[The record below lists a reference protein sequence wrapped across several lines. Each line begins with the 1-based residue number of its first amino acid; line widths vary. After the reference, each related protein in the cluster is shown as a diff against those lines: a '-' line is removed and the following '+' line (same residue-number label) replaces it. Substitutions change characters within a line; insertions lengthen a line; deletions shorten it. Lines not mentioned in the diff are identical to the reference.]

1 MIDANGRFTSA
12 AGSVRPRTSSG
23 VVENHQQPQRR
34 ARTDILPGSRP
45 PYTLVPPIATN
56 FDSLGFVQNARS
68 PISPKGGSR
77 DNTPRSTPTS
87 AKQPQ
92 IRNSILDEVEGSL
105 TDTLREFQGLQG
117 FLHQDSPPI
126 TPDQVF
132 GPPPLYQSNDHFRQR
147 RDSSNSIQPDD
158 SFISSLQQPTWDPSQ
173 MAAAVAQQHGS
184 VFSNTNGTQSHPHA
198 SMRNAFQ
205 PNGMLSGE
213 YADYDPK
220 LLAVQ
225 HAYEEQKK
233 AMHSLQLDSDN
244 VKRRLDFL
252 RQRLSEFEQE
262 KTALVRSAR
271 DAEEKMQVA
280 LTKLR
285 EARVSEMAAQRE
297 FMAAKNSISIL
308 ETRCD
313 EEHRKNVRLTEEI
326 EGERETCE
334 KVQAKLE
341 EANTHKVDLLERE
354 LESRKE
360 IIVTKKKLKKAVD
373 ELNALKRKER
383 NGATEQVSGAEAQ
396 KKQLQDTQSQLNE
409 ARKQNTILEEELR
422 KLSPQSE
429 LPSRVAEMAFRI
441 EAMQAEL
448 AARDERIATLE
459 SQNDSLTS
467 IDAQFLAQDAHIVS
481 LEAKVSSL
489 TTDLATLAS
498 NPPPSTTS
506 SSSTKTAVA
515 TTTTTTAPS
524 PSSTPS
530 TPRDSAAELGA
541 MRRMIEQMDKA
552 RREVIAEKEKLS
564 ALLYAELRRVVV
576 EEHERKHPS
585 LPFLMQKPE
594 LEAAIAVVRARAEV
608 YVREHNN
615 KHGPAEGEK
624 EGERDGREEDEEEGE
639 EDMRTVMGDLQKE
652 IEYYL
657 NDIVLYKLDVKGY
670 KKDLRRAEKR
680 IRELME
686 QQQQQNQQQQN
697 SGSDGGR
704 SNTTSSI
711 TTTGANRGSSDSI
724 GGKQ

>member
-1 MIDANGRFTSA
+1 
-12 AGSVRPRTSSG
+12 
-23 VVENHQQPQRR
+23 VVENHQQSQRR
-34 ARTDILPGSRP
+34 VRTDILPGSRP

-56 FDSLGFVQNARS
+56 FDSLGYVQNARS

-77 DNTPRSTPTS
+77 DNTPRTTPTS
-87 AKQPQ
+87 AKGQQ
-92 IRNSILDEVEGSL
+92 FRNSILDEVEGSL

-132 GPPPLYQSNDHFRQR
+132 GPPPLYQSHDQSHNR

-158 SFISSLQQPTWDPSQ
+158 SFVSSLQHSTWDPSQ

-184 VFSNTNGTQSHPHA
+184 VFSNTNGTQSLSHA
-198 SMRNAFQ
+198 SMRNGFQ
-205 PNGMLSGE
+205 PNGTLTGE

-233 AMHSLQLDSDN
+233 VMHALQLESDN

-271 DAEEKMQVA
+271 DAEEKMQIA

-285 EARVSEMAAQRE
+285 DAKVGEMAAQRE
-297 FMAAKNSISIL
+297 FLAAKNSISIL

-313 EEHRKNVRLTEEI
+313 EERRKNVRLTEEI

-373 ELNALKRKER
+373 ELNAHKRKDR
-383 NGATEQVSGAEAQ
+383 IDAAQVSEAETH
-396 KKQLQDTQSQLNE
+396 KKRLQDTQTQLNE
-409 ARKQNTILEEELR
+409 SRKQNSILEEELR

-429 LPSRVAEMAFRI
+429 LPFRITEMAFRI
-441 EAMQAEL
+441 EAMEAEL
-448 AARDERIATLE
+448 AARDERITMLE

-467 IDAQFLAQDAHIVS
+467 LDGQFLARDAHVLS
-481 LEAKVSSL
+481 LESKIASL

-498 NPPPSTTS
+498 TTTPPS
-506 SSSTKTAVA
+506 SSSTSA
-515 TTTTTTAPS
+515 TTITSFNNPATSTTARS
-524 PSSTPS
+524 SSSAPSS
-530 TPRDSAAELGA
+530 PRNSATELES
-541 MRRMIEQMDKA
+541 MRRMLEQMDKT
-552 RREVIAEKEKLS
+552 RRELLAEKEKLS
-564 ALLYAELRRVVV
+564 SLLHAELRRVVV

-594 LEAAIAVVRARAEV
+594 LEAAIAVVKARAEA
-608 YVREHNN
+608 YVREQ
-615 KHGPAEGEK
+615 HGAEGSDDRGEQ
-624 EGERDGREEDEEEGE
+624 EGNEEEKAKKL
-639 EDMRTVMGDLQKE
+639 GDLQRE

-670 KKDLRRAEKR
+670 KKDLRKAERK
-680 IRELME
+680 IKELTE
-686 QQQQQNQQQQN
+686 QQDGQQPRQR
-697 SGSDGGR
+697 SRSERGR
-704 SNTTSSI
+704 TNTMSTV
-711 TTTGANRGSSDSI
+711 TTIAAADRGSPDTI
-724 GGKQ
+724 GGAR